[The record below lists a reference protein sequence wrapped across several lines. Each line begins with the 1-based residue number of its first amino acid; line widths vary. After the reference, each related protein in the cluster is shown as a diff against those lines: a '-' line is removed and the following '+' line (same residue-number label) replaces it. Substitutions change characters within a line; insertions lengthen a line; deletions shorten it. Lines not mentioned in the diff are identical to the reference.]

1 MDAVGYI
8 VGEVR
13 TDEFTFVTST
23 QIAPPRLEYV
33 VVRGIKELI
42 EDEIREV
49 EVLAQVSGLAIS
61 SRLYDTSMTYGE
73 VEAILRRLGS
83 SPPII
88 VGTAKVLGYLDEN
101 VVRFPRHAA
110 TPGTEV
116 HLAPDDLLQR
126 FFSRNVASGIEIGT
140 LINRPR
146 VSVLLDPN
154 GLRRHLAVIAQTGAG
169 KSYTV
174 GVILEKLLEMGG
186 TIIVFDPN
194 SDYVL
199 MRRDERRRPT
209 PFAERIEVYR
219 LPTEQKGRISDEDI
233 GGTRRFTVQFSKLD
247 PDELCAMTGI
257 SEKATNIRKAI
268 RTACENLAGTDYT
281 PNIFRQELERLAQG
295 GIAAEAKKR
304 PSISPAIG
312 DEEKFN
318 AYFKSQMAK
327 KAGIEPDDALS
338 RLYGKGEPSSKE
350 HRRDSASKWEPPKD
364 VEDFEAWFE
373 REEPE
378 PEVEAKPPETVKEEK
393 ITLDVV
399 SGAGRAIKYIE
410 RLERVDIWGFEDV
423 PMEDLLKPMTISV
436 IDLAGV
442 DQWIAEFVIN
452 KVLRETWSQAT
463 IEGLARPVFVVLE
476 EAHNFVPGGQYV
488 RSQCAGIIKRLASE
502 GRKFGIF
509 LILITQ
515 RPYRIH
521 QDTLSQCNSQIIMRL
536 TNPEDQ
542 RAVRAASES
551 ISEGLLADLPGLN
564 VGEAV
569 VLGPLVRV
577 PVMIKV
583 GKRQSQEGGSDIDVV
598 KALERAKSEAI
609 TGKMERK
616 AEEERRARGRTEWEE
631 EV

>member
-1 MDAVGYI
+1 
-8 VGEVR
+8 
-13 TDEFTFVTST
+13 
-23 QIAPPRLEYV
+23 
-33 VVRGIKELI
+33 
-42 EDEIREV
+42 
-49 EVLAQVSGLAIS
+49 
-61 SRLYDTSMTYGE
+61 
-73 VEAILRRLGS
+73 
-83 SPPII
+83 
-88 VGTAKVLGYLDEN
+88 
-101 VVRFPRHAA
+101 
-110 TPGTEV
+110 
-116 HLAPDDLLQR
+116 
-126 FFSRNVASGIEIGT
+126 
-140 LINRPR
+140 
-146 VSVLLDPN
+146 
-154 GLRRHLAVIAQTGAG
+154 
-169 KSYTV
+169 
-174 GVILEKLLEMGG
+174 
-186 TIIVFDPN
+186 
-194 SDYVL
+194 
-199 MRRDERRRPT
+199 
-209 PFAERIEVYR
+209 
-219 LPTEQKGRISDEDI
+219 
-233 GGTRRFTVQFSKLD
+233 
-247 PDELCAMTGI
+247 
-257 SEKATNIRKAI
+257 
-268 RTACENLAGTDYT
+268 
-281 PNIFRQELERLAQG
+281 
-295 GIAAEAKKR
+295 
-304 PSISPAIG
+304 
-312 DEEKFN
+312 
-318 AYFKSQMAK
+318 
-327 KAGIEPDDALS
+327 
-338 RLYGKGEPSSKE
+338 
-350 HRRDSASKWEPPKD
+350 KD

-378 PEVEAKPPETVKEEK
+378 PEVEAKPPDTVKEEK